1 MSSAK
6 PLCNLLVTRQDA
18 ETRISGRV
26 STGEILRASEHGDAM
41 SPFKFGHCCFDLGN
55 CYLHG
60 RGVIKDVDEWFRKA
74 ADQNRAKAQYNL
86 AFA

>member
-1 MSSAK
+1 
-6 PLCNLLVTRQDA
+6 
-18 ETRISGRV
+18 
-26 STGEILRASEHGDAM
+26 M